1 MNIAVD
7 QDLVRP
13 CPEDLCRARFIDRMG
28 DHLEAEGMPRIA
40 GRLFGLMILE
50 PGVVSF
56 SDLAARLCVSRASIS
71 TNARLLES
79 KGLIVKVQVEGE
91 RQDFFRLAD
100 RPYVNMIRGVAHRM
114 EETQASIVAA
124 ETDLPPDAIAE
135 RQRLEQAREF
145 FETAVA
151 SLNDLAAKLCR
162 LDEEGRGKQ

>member
-1 MNIAVD
+1 
-7 QDLVRP
+7 
-13 CPEDLCRARFIDRMG
+13 MG

-50 PGVVSF
+50 PGLISF
-56 SDLAARLCVSRASIS
+56 SDLAERLCVSRASIS

-79 KGLIVKVQVEGE
+79 KGLILKVQVAGE

-100 RPYVNMIRGVAHRM
+100 DPYVNMIRGVAHRM
-114 EETQASIVAA
+114 EETQTSIVKA
-124 ETDLPPDAIAE
+124 EADLPPDAVAE
-135 RQRLEQAREF
+135 RQRLEQARAF

-162 LDEEGRGKQ
+162 LHEEGRGKR